1 VTKRKRTFIAVAVG
15 SFLAV
20 LFAALSGPALSQ
32 SVQQPLVPNNPVAS
46 TPPVQPI
53 PYSHKTHL
61 ALDLHCQACH
71 TNPEPGAL
79 MTFPATSTC
88 MGCHDTV
95 ATKKPAIVK
104 LAQFAKSQQ
113 PIPWVRVYS
122 VTPGVQWSHRKHL
135 EAGMKCETCH
145 GAVAEMDAMSMV
157 TSVTA
162 MGTCI
167 HCHQMNNAKTSC
179 NTCHL
184 WP

>member
-1 VTKRKRTFIAVAVG
+1 MNKRTLRLIG
-15 SFLAV
+15 PV
-20 LFAALSGPALSQ
+20 LIVLLYAHSATP
-32 SVQQPLVPNNPVAS
+32 QQQDAQQQVPNNPVAS
-46 TPPVQPI
+46 MAPVQPI
-53 PYSHKTHL
+53 TYSHKTHL
-61 ALDLHCQACH
+61 ALGLQCKMCH

-88 MGCHDTV
+88 MSCHKTV
-95 ATKKPAIVK
+95 ATSKPSVVK

-113 PIPWVRVYS
+113 PIPWVRVYA
-122 VTPGVQWSHRKHL
+122 VLPGVQWSHRKHL
-135 EAGMKCETCH
+135 EAGIGCQTCH
-145 GAVAEMDAMSMV
+145 GAVADLDAMSVV

-167 HCHQMNNAKTSC
+167 HCHQMNNAKTAC